1 MAAGN
6 KMEHV
11 GVVESNDQ
19 KVEMQNKAIVE
30 MLYKA
35 LLGQGTMDKVAKLL
49 ASDLEWWF
57 HGPPQCNHMM
67 RMLTGETDHKKGF
80 RFEPR
85 SVAAIGDCVI
95 TEGWEGQAYWV
106 HVWTLKNGLMTQF
119 REYFNTWLVV
129 RDLRSPGW
137 EDSITLWQS
146 QPRDLYRRSLPGL
159 VLAI

>member
-1 MAAGN
+1 MAEDN
-6 KMEHV
+6 MESH
-11 GVVESNDQ
+11 Q
-19 KVEMQNKAIVE
+19 KVEMQNKATVE

-57 HGPPQCNHMM
+57 HGPPQCHHMM
-67 RMLTGETDHKKGF
+67 RVLTGETDHNKGF

-85 SVAAIGDCVI
+85 RAAAIGDCVI
-95 TEGWEGQAYWV
+95 AEGWEGQAYWV
-106 HVWTLKNGLMTQF
+106 HVWTLKNGLITQF

-137 EDSITLWQS
+137 GDSKENMTLWQS
-146 QPRDLYRRSLPGL
+146 QPRDLHHRSLPGL